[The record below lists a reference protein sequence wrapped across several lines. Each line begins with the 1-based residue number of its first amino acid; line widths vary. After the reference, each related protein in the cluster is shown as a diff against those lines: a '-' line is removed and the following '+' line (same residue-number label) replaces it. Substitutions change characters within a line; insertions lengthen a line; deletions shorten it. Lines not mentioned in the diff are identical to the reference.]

1 MPNQLATTQQL
12 LDPPDDDSAVI
23 VRITRTHTIVT
34 ETIELRRPS
43 VRKVLTQTAAGLWSE
58 VER

>member
-1 MPNQLATTQQL
+1 MQDRQLATTQQL

-23 VRITRTHTIVT
+23 VRITRTVVT
-34 ETIELRRPS
+34 ETIELRRRPS
-43 VRKVLTQTAAGLWSE
+43 VRKVLTQTKDGLWSE